1 MRTIVSSALIIA
13 TLSVMLV
20 AARPAAPVTRTTKAA
35 GDTVTVQMIGSSSG
49 YSFKPAMVRIKAGQA
64 VKFVTVS
71 GGPHNVTFDPQ
82 DIPAGAA
89 ATLDKNMPAQQAKL
103 TGPLVTNP
111 NDSYV
116 VSFKD
121 AKPGAYKYYCLPH
134 QSLGMQGTII
144 VE

>member
-1 MRTIVSSALIIA
+1 MGKVVLGALAISGVTA
-13 TLSVMLV
+13 ALV
-20 AARPAAPVTRTTKAA
+20 AAHPAPVARTAA
-35 GDTVTVQMIGSSSG
+35 ADTVTVQMIGSSSG
-49 YSFKPAMVRIKAGQA
+49 YSFKPSTVQIKVGQA

-82 DIPAGAA
+82 DIPDGAA
-89 ATLDKNMPAQQAKL
+89 ATLDQNMPNQQAKL

-116 VSFKD
+116 ISFKG
-121 AKPGAYKYYCLPH
+121 AKPGAYKFYCLPH
-134 QSLGMQGTII
+134 QSFGMQGTII

>member
-1 MRTIVSSALIIA
+1 MHKLVIGALTFFGA
-13 TLSVMLV
+13 TLVLL
-20 AARPAAPVTRTTKAA
+20 AAHPAPTARGGNAA

-49 YSFKPAMVRIKAGQA
+49 YSFKPSEVRIKVGQS

-89 ATLDKNMPAQQAKL
+89 AALDQDMPQQQAKL
-103 TGPLVTNP
+103 TGPLVANP

-116 VSFKD
+116 ITFKD
-121 AKPGAYKYYCLPH
+121 AKPGAYKFYCLPH
-134 QSLGMQGTII
+134 QAFGMQGTIT

>member
-1 MRTIVSSALIIA
+1 MHKFTIGALSLTGA
-13 TLSVMLV
+13 TLVLL
-20 AARPAAPVTRTTKAA
+20 AAHPTPSLRGGNAA

-49 YSFKPAMVRIKAGQA
+49 YSFKPSMVRIKTGQS

-82 DIPAGAA
+82 DVPDGAA
-89 ATLDKNMPAQQAKL
+89 ATLDQDMPRQQAKL

-111 NDSYV
+111 DDSYIIT
-116 VSFKD
+116 FKD
-121 AKPGAYKYYCLPH
+121 AKPGAYKFYCLPH
-134 QSLGMQGTII
+134 QSFGMQGTII

>member
-1 MRTIVSSALIIA
+1 MHKTIVAALALSSATLVLI
-13 TLSVMLV
+13 
-20 AARPAAPVTRTTKAA
+20 AAHAGPTGRAGNAA

-49 YSFKPAMVRIKAGQA
+49 YAFKPSMGRIKAGQS

-89 ATLDKNMPAQQAKL
+89 TSLDQDMPRQQAKL

-111 NDSYV
+111 DESYV
-116 VSFKD
+116 ITFKD
-121 AKPGAYKYYCLPH
+121 VKPGAYKFYCLPH
-134 QSLGMQGTII
+134 QSFGMQGTIV

>member
-1 MRTIVSSALIIA
+1 MGKSALAAIA
-13 TLSVMLV
+13 IAGVTAVLV
-20 AARPAAPVTRTTKAA
+20 AAHPSPVGHTTTAP

-49 YSFKPAMVRIKAGQA
+49 YSFKPSMVTIKAGQA

-71 GGPHNVTFDPQ
+71 GGPHNVTFDSQ

-89 ATLDKNMPAQQAKL
+89 ATLDQNMPNQQAKL

-111 NDSYV
+111 NDTYTI
-116 VSFKD
+116 SFKG
-121 AKPGAYKYYCLPH
+121 AKPGAYKFYCLPH

>member
-1 MRTIVSSALIIA
+1 MGKVVLGALAISGVTA
-13 TLSVMLV
+13 VLV
-20 AARPAAPVTRTTKAA
+20 AARPGSPVRAAKMSA

-49 YSFKPAMVRIKAGQA
+49 YKFQPSTVQIKVGQT

-71 GGPHNVTFDPQ
+71 GGPHNITFDPQ

-89 ATLDKNMPAQQAKL
+89 ATLAQDMPNQQAKL

-111 NDSYV
+111 NDSYAIT
-116 VSFKD
+116 FKG
-121 AKPGAYKYYCLPH
+121 ATPGAYKFYCLPH
-134 QSLGMQGTII
+134 QSLGMQGTVI

>member
-1 MRTIVSSALIIA
+1 MHKLGIGTLAILGA
-13 TLSVMLV
+13 TLVLL
-20 AARPAAPVTRTTKAA
+20 AAHPAPTGRSRNAA

-49 YSFKPAMVRIKAGQA
+49 YSFKPSITTIKVGQS

-82 DIPAGAA
+82 DIPDGAA
-89 ATLDKNMPAQQAKL
+89 ATLDQNMPRQQAKL
-103 TGPLVTNP
+103 TGPLVPNP

-116 VSFKD
+116 ITFKG

-134 QSLGMQGTII
+134 QSLGMQGTIN